1 MARSRREGASAAREE
16 SGRAAAGLCSGPME
30 SILAAAV
37 QLTSTAD
44 RTRNLEQAL
53 ALVDRACA
61 RGARFVGLP
70 ENVDFMG
77 PEAEK
82 IDGAEDLDGPTF
94 RAFASKAKERGI
106 WLLAGTIAERAE
118 EPGRVFNT
126 SVLYGPDGGRAGV
139 YRKIHLFDVDIPDG
153 ARYRESVI
161 VQPGRDVVVAETAFG
176 RVGLSVCYDLRFPEL
191 YRALSA
197 QDADVLT
204 VPAAFTLYT
213 GKDHWEVLLRARAIE
228 NTAYVVAPAP
238 VGMHAAK
245 RVTYGNAMI
254 VDPWGTVIARC
265 SDGPG
270 FCMAELSPDVL
281 AHVRRQIP
289 CLQHR
294 RL

>member
-1 MARSRREGASAAREE
+1 MKT
-16 SGRAAAGLCSGPME
+16 L
-30 SILAAAV
+30 IAAAV
-37 QLTSTAD
+37 QVNSTDD
-44 RTRNLEQAL
+44 RTRNLEEAL

-77 PEAEK
+77 REEDK
-82 IDGAEDLDGPTF
+82 IAGAEDLDGPTF
-94 RAFASKAKERGI
+94 RAYAAKAREKAI
-106 WLLAGTIAERAE
+106 WLLAGTIAERA
-118 EPGRVFNT
+118 PAGRIFNT
-126 SVLYGPDGGRAGV
+126 SVLYGPDGTRAGV

-153 ARYRESVI
+153 ARYRESAV
-161 VQPGRDVVVAETAFG
+161 VEPGRETVVAQTAFG
-176 RVGLSVCYDLRFPEL
+176 AVGLSVCYDLRFPEL

-197 QDADVLT
+197 QGADVLT

-228 NTAYVVAPAP
+228 NTAYVMAPAQ
-238 VGMHAAK
+238 VGRHSAS

-254 VDPWGTVIARC
+254 VDPWGTVVARC

-270 FCMAELSPDVL
+270 FCVAELSSDVL
-281 AHVRRQIP
+281 EHVRRQIP

-294 RL
+294 KL

>member
-1 MARSRREGASAAREE
+1 
-16 SGRAAAGLCSGPME
+16 ME
-30 SILAAAV
+30 AILAAAV
-37 QLTSTAD
+37 QVNTGTD
-44 RTRNLEQAL
+44 RKRNLDDAL

-82 IDGAEDLDGPTF
+82 IEGAEDLDGPTF
-94 RAFASKAKERGI
+94 SAYAEKAREKGI
-106 WLLAGTIAERAE
+106 WLLAGTIAERA
-118 EPGRVFNT
+118 PAGRIFNT
-126 SVLYGPDGGRAGV
+126 SVLYGPDGGREAV

-153 ARYRESVI
+153 ATYRESHT
-161 VQPGRDVVVAETAFG
+161 VQPGHEPVVAEPAFG
-176 RVGLSVCYDLRFPEL
+176 NVGLSVCYDLRFPEL
-191 YRALSA
+191 YRFLSDQGA
-197 QDADVLT
+197 EILT
-204 VPAAFTLYT
+204 VPAAFTLHT

-228 NTAYVVAPAP
+228 NTCYVLAPAQ
-238 VGMHAAK
+238 VGRHAAK

-270 FCMAELSPDVL
+270 FCIAELSPAVL
-281 AHVRRQIP
+281 ASVRGQIP